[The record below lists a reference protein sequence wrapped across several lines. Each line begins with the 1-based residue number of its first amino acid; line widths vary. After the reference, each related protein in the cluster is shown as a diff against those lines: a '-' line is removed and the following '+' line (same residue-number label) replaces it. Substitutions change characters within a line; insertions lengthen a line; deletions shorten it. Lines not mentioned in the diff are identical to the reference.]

1 MKSAIFWI
9 DNASSSVHENEVSG
23 GVILARSHPAR
34 WLSWVMLL
42 CCEET
47 ASAFAW
53 KLPKKSGRKHVYRH
67 IPHNK
72 MVPEIIYSHIIYN
85 TACPPRLP

>member
-9 DNASSSVHENEVSG
+9 DNASAQVHENEASG

-42 CCEET
+42 
-47 ASAFAW
+47 
-53 KLPKKSGRKHVYRH
+53 
-67 IPHNK
+67 
-72 MVPEIIYSHIIYN
+72 
-85 TACPPRLP
+85 